1 MRRAEKRAEAI
12 DGDCDAGS
20 SRQENRN
27 GGLADVKLRGFPCRT
42 PEEHEQ
48 SSHDPL
54 VKPDQQA

>member
-27 GGLADVKLRGFPCRT
+27 DGLADVKLRGFPCRT

-48 SSHDPL
+48 
-54 VKPDQQA
+54 